1 MDITMS
7 GEEFDAVYEALR
19 LANIPYSDDEI
30 PYVVAA
36 EGKAWEVVQEVR
48 HRAGLPEWDPASG
61 AGPTWSG
68 PTAPGASHPP
78 K

>member
-19 LANIPYSDDEI
+19 LASSYTEEEI
-30 PYVVAA
+30 PLVVAA

-48 HRAGLPEWDPASG
+48 HRAGLPEWDPLSG
-61 AGPTWSG
+61 DGRIS
-68 PTAPGASHPP
+68 
-78 K
+78 